1 MLPICY
7 NSFIESARFRALPT
21 MPVPTAVLSTP
32 SVSSRPIQSPSCK
45 KVTHQNPQN
54 SLFAFNRLRTLP
66 SSVSCNPLVC
76 HSCEKCRVSLALSSL
91 LPLFAQRM
99 IHNSFPFKRLRTLSK
114 NSRVYPNSSY
124 FGTRFLTNQEIGFP
138 PPHPIKS
145 PRCPYP
151 VRKWTGQSRNRYE

>member
-1 MLPICY
+1 MLAWVVIYRRYLRHSTPISSSLRAQRLCVKLSDSFPPSFPFTSSISFT
-7 NSFIESARFRALPT
+7 SFISHLPY
-21 MPVPTAVLSTP
+21 
-32 SVSSRPIQSPSCK
+32 
-45 KVTHQNPQN
+45 
-54 SLFAFNRLRTLP
+54 TLP
-66 SSVSCNPLVC
+66 SPVSRNPFVC

-91 LPLFAQRM
+91 LPLFAQRA

>member
-54 SLFAFNRLRTLP
+54 SLFAFNRLCTLP
-66 SSVSCNPLVC
+66 SSVSRNPLVC

-99 IHNSFPFKRLRTLSK
+99 IHNS
-114 NSRVYPNSSY
+114 SY

-145 PRCPYP
+145 PLRPHCKRPCA
-151 VRKWTGQSRNRYE
+151 GQDEATP